1 MRYLGKR
8 KDSQVIQ
15 AAWQYSNTRHRP
27 KIRTELLTE
36 QHGFCAYSERYVTP
50 MDAWEIEHF
59 DPRKKNTTDD
69 DYWNWYAV
77 HRRMNQLK
85 MHRSI
90 VDYLPIL
97 SPYDPSVSS
106 RIQYE
111 YGQFEPIDA
120 ADQAAQNLID
130 FLGWNEPSLAQE
142 RAMHIQRK
150 LNDFS
155 RFFKHDLSGFIEYL
169 SQDPMNFSYI
179 TALEAEL
186 GVSLT
191 VP

>member
-1 MRYLGKR
+1 MRYLGKH
-8 KDSQVIQ
+8 KDSRVVQE
-15 AAWQYSNTRHRP
+15 AWRYSNTRHRP

-36 QHGFCAYSERYVTP
+36 QYGFCAYSERYVTP
-50 MDAWEIEHF
+50 MDACEVEHF
-59 DPRKKNTTDD
+59 DPRKKNTADD

-85 MHRSI
+85 MHKRI
-90 VDYLPIL
+90 ENYLPIL
-97 SPYDPSVSS
+97 SPYDPALAT
-106 RIQYE
+106 RIY
-111 YGQFEPIDA
+111 YKHGQFEA

-155 RFFKHDLSGFIEYL
+155 RFFKDDLPGFIEYL
-169 SQDPMNFSYI
+169 RQDPTNFSYI

-186 GVSLT
+186 GIAIAL
-191 VP
+191 P